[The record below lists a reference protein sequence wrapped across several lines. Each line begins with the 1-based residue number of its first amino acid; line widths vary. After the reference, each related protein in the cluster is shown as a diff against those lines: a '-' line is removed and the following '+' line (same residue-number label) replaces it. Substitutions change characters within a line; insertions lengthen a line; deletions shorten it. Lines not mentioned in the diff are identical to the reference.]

1 MTNTQV
7 DGGGGSDKG
16 LSSRILQFL
25 VDAAPFL
32 SFLFVALA
40 FVAILSS
47 VFWPYVFA
55 SPKSLDK
62 TLLQQLA
69 DTETAR
75 GLITFLVAV
84 STVGIALVLIVWVAS
99 TEQGV
104 EVVKERSAFSKEV
117 MTSLIGILGTI
128 IGFYF
133 GATQDQTHGRGS
145 TATLSLASL
154 SIDPARPRK
163 GETAVIH
170 AGQPPYSY
178 SIRFTPDTIKEIDG
192 RSPTGT
198 IDQTIKL
205 DEYDPTN
212 PLDIT
217 VESSDATGAISGNR
231 IHIAPAT

>member
-1 MTNTQV
+1 
-7 DGGGGSDKG
+7 
-16 LSSRILQFL
+16 
-25 VDAAPFL
+25 
-32 SFLFVALA
+32 
-40 FVAILSS
+40 VAILSS

-128 IGFYF
+128 TGFYF

-170 AGQPPYSY
+170 ARLSGGQPPYSY

-192 RSPTGT
+192 RSQTGT

-205 DEYDPTN
+205 DEYDPTK

-217 VESSDATGAISGNR
+217 VEGSDATGAISGNR
-231 IHIAPAT
+231 IHVAPAT